1 MMRRSLGFYSLIMLS
16 VVAIFNPRTLP
27 LMAEYGLGSITYYVI
42 AAVLFFIPSSL
53 VCAELATGWPE
64 KGGVYVWIR
73 EAFGD
78 RLGFLG
84 IWLEWV
90 NNVVGWPS
98 ALALISARL
107 AYVVSPSWA
116 SDKTF
121 MIVMMLVLFW
131 SFTALNY
138 YGLKVA
144 NWLSHVGLII
154 GTIVPTLL
162 IISLG
167 GVWVGSS
174 HSLQMTMSWQAM
186 LPQPSWSN
194 TGLLIGVM
202 LGFAGMQITAYHANE
217 VDNPQKHFP
226 KAIFIATIIILL
238 GSVLGSLSIAAV
250 IPHSQINIVSGNIQT
265 LDYFLQ
271 QFHLAFLEPIFALAM
286 ALGAAA
292 MLNAWISGPSK
303 GLLVAAEYGNI
314 ARFFARSNRHGAPV
328 VILIAQAIVVS
339 ILAVLFKYM
348 PTIENSYWLVTDL
361 SAIMTLLMTVL
372 FFGSVIRLRYT
383 QPDRKRAYRIP
394 GGKPGVWIVAGLGML
409 SSAVAIVLGF
419 LPPAQLHHLSSVTYE
434 AVLVIG
440 LVICIF
446 PVLWVHR
453 RH

>member
-1 MMRRSLGFYSLIMLS
+1 MRRSLGFYSLIMLS